1 MDYHGIPFVS
11 LCVPSSKRV
20 SRENNR
26 IDAHTPLIY
35 SYPILDNTLIFIKHS
50 FFDYTL
56 YLYPTFFSFYTYIFI
71 ILCLGLSFSYH
82 YHMFPYCF
90 LICFY
95 MDPYYIILLLAYAF
109 YPYVLLLYHSDPSLI
124 LYCLLYY
131 PYVSLYGL
139 LNVSDVFP
147 YYILLYVIYLVLCV
161 GTDISYG
168 IPANCLLAFYQLFPI
183 VFL

>member
-1 MDYHGIPFVS
+1 
-11 LCVPSSKRV
+11 
-20 SRENNR
+20 
-26 IDAHTPLIY
+26 
-35 SYPILDNTLIFIKHS
+35 
-50 FFDYTL
+50 
-56 YLYPTFFSFYTYIFI
+56 
-71 ILCLGLSFSYH
+71 
-82 YHMFPYCF
+82 
-90 LICFY
+90 

-124 LYCLLYY
+124 LYYLLYY

-168 IPANCLLAFYQLFPI
+168 IPAHFPSIISHSFPI
-183 VFL
+183 VFTIYFLIISLYISYIFFYRLSYIILYSFSYSIPYGFAGHIYPFSPIVFNVSLPLSYTPNINRKEH